1 MTKILLLGLGRWG
14 VNHLRNLNA
23 MPVELYVA
31 EVGAKQ
37 LEPAR
42 KLGLPD
48 ARLTTNYKDFM
59 AKVDGVVIVTPAQ
72 MHFAL
77 CKEFLEAGKDV
88 FVEKPLTLANNESKA
103 LAELAQKNKRILQV
117 GHILRFDSAT
127 LWMRDAIQSGQF
139 GRVNMV
145 RGHFGGFKRPR
156 NDSGVMFA
164 DGIHFV
170 DLFNFILNALP
181 KSVLAIHHDFM
192 GRGMEDMSLVSL
204 EYETPQGKI
213 WATVENEYFIPGK
226 FREVI
231 VCGDKMSAVCD
242 YNVAQYKIK
251 TYENR
256 HERAGNDFKAVEG
269 TVHQVECPPEEPLLA
284 ELRAFVDSI
293 QTRKAPRAD
302 GRAGY
307 DSVRVLNAA
316 LESVKTG
323 KAVKLT

>member
-1 MTKILLLGLGRWG
+1 
-14 VNHLRNLNA
+14 
-23 MPVELYVA
+23 
-31 EVGAKQ
+31 
-37 LEPAR
+37 
-42 KLGLPD
+42 
-48 ARLTTNYKDFM
+48 
-59 AKVDGVVIVTPAQ
+59 
-72 MHFAL
+72 
-77 CKEFLEAGKDV
+77 
-88 FVEKPLTLANNESKA
+88 
-103 LAELAQKNKRILQV
+103 
-117 GHILRFDSAT
+117 
-127 LWMRDAIQSGQF
+127 
-139 GRVNMV
+139 
-145 RGHFGGFKRPR
+145 
-156 NDSGVMFA
+156 
-164 DGIHFV
+164 
-170 DLFNFILNALP
+170 
-181 KSVLAIHHDFM
+181 
-192 GRGMEDMSLVSL
+192 MEDMSFVSL

-256 HERAGNDFKAVEG
+256 HERTGNDFKAVEG
-269 TVHQVECPPEEPLLA
+269 TVKQVEVPPEEPLLA

-302 GRAGY
+302 GQAGY